1 MSETATYT
9 LLTFGIARE
18 ITGTSSLVLE
28 LPAPL
33 TLGELREKLEEKF
46 PSFLKLKN
54 YFIAKNQEYVRDE
67 SVLFNPEDEIA
78 IIPPV
83 SGG

>member
-1 MSETATYT
+1 MPEVATYT
-9 LLTFGIARE
+9 LLTFGVARE
-18 ITGTSSLVLE
+18 ITGTSSLILE

-33 TLGELREKLEEKF
+33 TLGELRQNLEERF
-46 PSFLKLKN
+46 PDFLKLKN

-67 SVLFNPEDEIA
+67 AVLFTPEDEIA

>member
-9 LLTFGIARE
+9 LLTFGITRE
-18 ITGTSSLVLE
+18 ITGTDALVLE
-28 LPAPL
+28 LPNPL
-33 TLGELREKLEEKF
+33 TLEEMRTTLEEKF
-46 PSFLKLKN
+46 PDFLKLKN

-67 SVLFNPEDEIA
+67 AVLFYPEDEIA